1 MDVKYFTF
9 FRQHRCSGCGK
20 QTVGLKFKTKV
31 TNLVFCDACYE
42 ARYQKNFQKLLKE
55 MMKKK

>member
-20 QTVGLKFKTKV
+20 QTVGLKLRPSQ
-31 TNLVFCDACYE
+31 TNIVFCNACYE
-42 ARYQKNFQKLLKE
+42 ARFQKNFQGLLKE
-55 MMKKK
+55 MMIKK